1 MIKMEGKDLEMKLLV
16 REKVRDILTLA
27 MLKDKGN
34 YNILVSYMFK
44 NLRVTV
50 HYRDSLVFDKKIDLL
65 DNNIE
70 EELEEVVFQL
80 KSLGEEIKN
89 DNRQ

>member
-1 MIKMEGKDLEMKLLV
+1 MKLLA

-50 HYRDSLVFDKKIDLL
+50 HYRNSLVFDNKIDLL
-65 DNNIE
+65 DNNVE
-70 EELEEVVFQL
+70 EELEEAIFQL
-80 KSLGEEIKN
+80 KALGDGE
-89 DNRQ
+89 

>member
-1 MIKMEGKDLEMKLLV
+1 MKLLV

-50 HYRDSLVFDKKIDLL
+50 HYRNNLVFDKQIDLL
-65 DNNIE
+65 GNNIE
-70 EELEEVVFQL
+70 EELEETIFQL
-80 KSLGEEIKN
+80 KGLGDGEKII
-89 DNRQ
+89 

>member
-1 MIKMEGKDLEMKLLV
+1 MKLLV

-50 HYRDSLVFDKKIDLL
+50 HYRNSLVFDKQIDLL

-70 EELEEVVFQL
+70 EELEEVIFQL